1 MKKIILI
8 IMLILSLLG
17 VSACNNKNVSGNK
30 PITSNIVNS
39 SNTANSINSSNT
51 VNLAPNSANTVSQ
64 ENNDTNVQNKSEEI
78 NSPKGDNTNMNS
90 DTITDIN
97 AWNHPV
103 KYVFKNANIQVE
115 KVDFKNNKTY
125 PIFYVNLTKNI
136 DSDNKIYYTN
146 LINQVATANG
156 YWDYEIIDTQKN
168 VNIKVVCDR
177 STRTVKQIVYN
188 KDNNYFIESQSDK
201 NDISNTDNELTNYLI
216 DNVSE
221 VKSFIDSLKNNK
233 NAKGIVYVER
243 YPDKNSSN
251 IYIRDYYGLYVGE
264 QHSDHNVNIYRF
276 AINKDTKEI
285 LHYDVVSDK
294 YESLSDWRKN
304 R

>member
-8 IMLILSLLG
+8 LILILSLLG
-17 VSACNNKNVSGNK
+17 ISACNNKNVSGNK
-30 PITSNIVNS
+30 PTTSNTV
-39 SNTANSINSSNT
+39 NSINSTNT
-51 VNLAPNSANTVSQ
+51 VNSASNSVNTVSQ
-64 ENNDTNVQNKSEEI
+64 ESNDANIQNKSEEI
-78 NSPKGDNTNMNS
+78 NSPKGNNTDMNS
-90 DTITDIN
+90 NTITDIK

-136 DSDNKIYYTN
+136 DLDNKIYYTN

-156 YWDYEIIDTQKN
+156 YWDYEILDTKKN
-168 VNIKVVCDR
+168 VDIKVACDR
-177 STRTVKQIVYN
+177 STRTIKQIIYN
-188 KDNNYFIESQSDK
+188 KDSNYFVESQSYK
-201 NDISNTDNELTNYLI
+201 SNINDIDNELSNYLI
-216 DNVSE
+216 NNVSE
-221 VKSFIDSLKNNK
+221 VKSFIDSLKNNN

-264 QHSDHNVNIYRF
+264 EHPDHNVNIYRF

-285 LHYDVVSDK
+285 LYYDVVDDK